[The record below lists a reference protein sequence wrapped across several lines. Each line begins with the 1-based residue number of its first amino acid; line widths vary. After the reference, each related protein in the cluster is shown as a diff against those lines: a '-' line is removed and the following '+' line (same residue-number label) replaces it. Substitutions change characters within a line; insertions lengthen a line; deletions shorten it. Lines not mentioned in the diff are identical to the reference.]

1 MPDQDDFARLEAK
14 VDRLTQAVERL
25 ILIEER
31 QTAQGQR
38 LGALEQRVATLEG
51 ATRANERKLD
61 QWLNRAWGAYAVAAA
76 AGAIAMRFFH

>member
-14 VDRLTQAVERL
+14 VDQLTQAVERL

-38 LGALEQRVATLEG
+38 LGALEQRVAALEG
-51 ATRANERKLD
+51 ATQATDRKLER
-61 QWLNRAWGAYAVAAA
+61 WINRAWGAYAVAAA
-76 AGAIAMRFFH
+76 VGAVAMRFVH